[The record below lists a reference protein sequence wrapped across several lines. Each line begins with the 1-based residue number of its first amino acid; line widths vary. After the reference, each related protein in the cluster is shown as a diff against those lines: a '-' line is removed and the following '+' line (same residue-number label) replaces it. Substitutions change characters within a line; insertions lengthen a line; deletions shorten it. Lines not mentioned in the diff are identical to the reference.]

1 MTDAMLFST
10 FFIFSL
16 FPSELLM
23 FGGKTQYIIFPF
35 SLMSPCSMIC
45 PWKVGEDISGILG
58 HSSLHGDIEPSL
70 GLLD

>member
-1 MTDAMLFST
+1 MLFST

-35 SLMSPCSMIC
+35 FFNLYMVC

-58 HSSLHGDIEPSL
+58 HSSLHGDIEPSS